1 MDGWIY
7 VYVYVYI
14 YIYLRVD
21 CGQYVV
27 EQVDGGV
34 LVARARQRHASLPKR
49 GSGLKV
55 PCSY

>member
-34 LVARARQRHASLPKR
+34 LV
-49 GSGLKV
+49 
-55 PCSY
+55 